1 MKQSQ
6 KQTHTIEVLYELAL
20 SIGTSLDLQQ
30 MLATSMQAFAEELD
44 CAVSTTYRSQATEAA
59 YKVEAVGTYPH
70 GADKAETEQL
80 ALANL
85 PATPAEPQLTQ
96 FKESLPLVGAGADD
110 DYYHL
115 LDLPGFG
122 FLLLIKDEAPLD
134 KALLEALRSLQD
146 KLATAAAACAP
157 AVATPVTTAGVEQSQ
172 EMVHEY
178 LYMHRGLYEI
188 NNELMH
194 LDDMDELYRRV
205 VELAHTRLG
214 FDRVGMFLLNEA
226 KDALVGTYGVDDS
239 GNVRSEQGPEYNI
252 TNPETIES
260 YVFNADRL
268 SVQDDA
274 ELFHDNVVV
283 GRGWQIGVAMWV
295 DETPIG
301 VMFAD
306 NLITG
311 QPLKP
316 YQAQLLFAYSSIVAS
331 LIVRHRTDESIHERE
346 TLLRTIIDSTPDW
359 IFVKDR
365 DHRYQLVNK
374 GYADTMGMPPE
385 EFIGK
390 NDLDVGFP
398 EEIVKGDPEKGI
410 RGFWADDNEIMA
422 QGELKIIDEEPA
434 VIDGEQRYLHT
445 VKAPLKDA
453 DDEVTGLVGF
463 VHDITKQKATAE
475 ALEAANAHTETI
487 LQAITVPV
495 LISRVKSG
503 EIGYANE
510 HLAQLVRMPL
520 DQLVGN
526 ATPNFYV
533 RNEDRTAV
541 VGKIQKVGSVNNYQL
556 QLRRTDG
563 EAFWALLSARLID
576 FEGEPAI
583 ITSLIEITDRI
594 EAEQS
599 LRQSE
604 KELSQALE
612 IAKLGYWEYDV
623 EKDIFTLNDQFYTV
637 YGMTAEQHGGYQVSS
652 EYFTQHFVYPD
663 DQMVVGEE
671 IARAVNS
678 TEQHYTRQIE
688 HRILF
693 PDGSVGYIVV
703 NVNLERDEQG
713 NILRF
718 YGANQDITTLKQ
730 AELRLQENQSRLAEA
745 NRISNLY
752 PWEFDVATEMFTFT
766 PEYFEL
772 LGISVEENG
781 GLQISAQEYATKF
794 VPPEEAAIVATE
806 VGEAM
811 ATDDPNFS
819 RDFESVNLT
828 TDGKIIPVRVR
839 FRIEKDAQGNTIKTY
854 GANQDISEQKAV
866 EATLAKQAEEL
877 QTVAEVA
884 TNAASAMDEAAL
896 LQDVVSLTKE
906 RFNLY
911 HAHIYLLDEAG
922 ENLVLTAGA
931 GEVGQQMVADG
942 RSIPFDQEQS
952 LVARAARTQQGVIVN
967 DVRSE
972 PNFLPNPLLPDT
984 RAEMAV
990 PMIVGTRV
998 LGVLDVQAD
1007 TTDYFTAQDVQIQTT
1022 LAAQMAVALENV
1034 RLLNEARV
1042 NEERYR
1048 TILDNANEIVFTL
1061 TPEGDFTYLSPAWT
1075 GLLGYTLE
1083 EGIGHS
1089 MAETLHPDDLS
1100 RAFTYM
1106 EELAAGSAKSLT
1118 YQQRH
1123 KNGDWRWF
1131 TANGSAVKDEA
1142 GNVSYFMGL
1151 AQDITER
1158 KAAEERIRANEE
1170 LMRTIIDSTPDWI
1183 FVKDEEHR
1191 YQLVNQGYA
1200 NALHIAPEDFIG
1212 KNDLELGF
1220 PEELVKGDPE
1230 KGIRG
1235 FWADDRLV
1243 MDSGEMQVYPD
1254 DPATIDGEVHTFHTI
1269 KSPLKTADGQAWGV
1283 LAFARDITE
1292 RIQSEAA
1299 IAKQAEELQTV
1310 AEVATN
1316 AASAMDEAAL
1326 LQDVVSLTKER
1337 FNLYHAHIYLLDEA
1351 GENLVLTAG
1360 AGVVGQQM
1368 VADGRSIPFDQ
1379 EQSLVARAART
1390 QQGVIVNDVRSEPN
1404 FLPNPLLPDTRAE
1417 MAVPMIVGTRV
1428 LGVLDVQ
1435 ADTTDYFTAQDVQIQ
1450 TTLAAQMAVALENVR
1465 LLNVA
1470 QANEERYRTILDNAN
1485 EIIFT
1490 LTPEGNF
1497 TYLSPA
1503 WTELLGY
1510 TMEEG
1515 EGHSFA
1521 EFLHPDD
1528 IGRAFTYMEE
1538 LAAGGGNAQS
1548 FTYRQRHKNG
1558 DWRWFVTNGSA
1569 VKDEASNIR
1578 YFIGLAQDITEQ
1590 RLAEVQL
1597 QENQERLA
1605 EANRISK
1612 LYPWEFDVA
1621 TGMFTFIPEYF
1632 ELLGTSVEENGG
1644 LQISAED
1651 YATKFVPSEEAPIVG
1666 AEVGKA
1672 MLADDPNYSRD
1683 FESINLTAGGRRV
1696 PIYVRFRLEKDAQG
1710 NTIRLFGANQDITE
1724 QKEAELQLQENQQR
1738 LAEANRISKLYPWEF
1753 ELETETFT
1761 FEPEYLELL
1770 GTSEEENGGLQMSA
1784 EEFAKYAPP
1793 EYAPIV
1799 AAEVEKVRIADDPN
1813 YSSDFEYVNLTK
1825 DGRLIP
1831 ISVRIRIEKDVNGN
1845 TVKIFGVNQDI
1856 TEQKAV
1862 EATLRQNEAELSQ
1875 ALELAKLG
1883 YWEYDVK
1890 NDLFTFNDQFY
1901 SLFHTTAEE
1910 HGGYRVSSGYY
1921 AQHFVHPDD
1930 TEMVGGEIGMA
1941 LSSTDSYYNRQL
1953 EHRILYADGG
1963 IGYISVNVNVER
1975 DEQGD
1980 ILRFYGANQDI
1991 TDRKLAE
1998 VAVAKQAKELQVVAE
2013 LSTTVATTLEQEK
2026 LLQQVI
2032 DLTKERFD
2040 FYHAQ
2045 IYLLDAQHEKLSLA
2059 FGAGDVGRQLVSQK
2073 HQIDLNAVQS
2083 LVAQA
2088 ARSGQAIVVNAVREN
2103 PNWLANAL
2111 LPETQA
2117 EMAVPMMVGN
2127 HVLGVLDVQS
2137 EVVNRFTEQDVQIQT
2152 TLAAQVSIALENARS
2167 FEQAQTAV
2175 AEMNALTRRLTHEG
2189 WDDYFDTVPNE
2200 NLRFLFDGSSV
2211 QEAQDTA
2218 VDSALPEN
2226 PDELLER
2233 PIEIRGVKIGKMA
2246 IVPEEEDTEM
2256 EEVVNSVMQQLA
2268 SHIENLRLTEQVQTS
2283 LAQTE
2288 ALYTGSE
2295 RIVLSS
2301 TEEDI
2306 LQSLVLSTEL
2316 RKLDRANIFMFDEP
2330 VEDGVARDVMV
2341 VATWVNEGIP
2351 PSVQV
2356 GTRFEVENVPF
2367 LATVRPDSTLV
2378 IRDVREDSRVDE
2390 QTSKILEGFGMISF
2404 TMFPIVV
2411 GSQWL
2416 GIVSGQSSKPLYMN
2430 DVHLRQATS
2439 LVSQAAVV
2447 MQTTILFR
2455 QEQARARREQMLRE
2469 IAAKVRSST
2478 DVDTIMRTAVTEIGR
2493 TLGRRSFIK
2502 LGNGQLDSQQND
2514 NGNGATS

>member
-59 YKVEAVGTYPH
+59 YQVEAVGTYSP

-96 FKESLPLVGAGADD
+96 FKEALPLVGAGADD

-122 FLLLIKDEAPLD
+122 FLLLVKDKSPLDEA
-134 KALLEALRSLQD
+134 LLAALRPLQD

-214 FDRVGMFLLNEA
+214 FERVGMYLLNEA

-260 YVFNADRL
+260 YVFSADRL

-510 HLAQLVRMPL
+510 HLAELVRMPL

-713 NILRF
+713 TILRF

-752 PWEFDVATEMFTFT
+752 PWEFDIATEMFTFT

-781 GLQISAQEYATKF
+781 GLQISAQEYVTKF

-866 EATLAKQAEEL
+866 EATL
-877 QTVAEVA
+877 
-884 TNAASAMDEAAL
+884 
-896 LQDVVSLTKE
+896 
-906 RFNLY
+906 
-911 HAHIYLLDEAG
+911 
-922 ENLVLTAGA
+922 
-931 GEVGQQMVADG
+931 
-942 RSIPFDQEQS
+942 
-952 LVARAARTQQGVIVN
+952 
-967 DVRSE
+967 
-972 PNFLPNPLLPDT
+972 
-984 RAEMAV
+984 
-990 PMIVGTRV
+990 
-998 LGVLDVQAD
+998 
-1007 TTDYFTAQDVQIQTT
+1007 
-1022 LAAQMAVALENV
+1022 
-1034 RLLNEARV
+1034 
-1042 NEERYR
+1042 
-1048 TILDNANEIVFTL
+1048 
-1061 TPEGDFTYLSPAWT
+1061 
-1075 GLLGYTLE
+1075 
-1083 EGIGHS
+1083 
-1089 MAETLHPDDLS
+1089 
-1100 RAFTYM
+1100 
-1106 EELAAGSAKSLT
+1106 
-1118 YQQRH
+1118 
-1123 KNGDWRWF
+1123 
-1131 TANGSAVKDEA
+1131 
-1142 GNVSYFMGL
+1142 
-1151 AQDITER
+1151 
-1158 KAAEERIRANEE
+1158 
-1170 LMRTIIDSTPDWI
+1170 
-1183 FVKDEEHR
+1183 
-1191 YQLVNQGYA
+1191 
-1200 NALHIAPEDFIG
+1200 
-1212 KNDLELGF
+1212 
-1220 PEELVKGDPE
+1220 
-1230 KGIRG
+1230 
-1235 FWADDRLV
+1235 
-1243 MDSGEMQVYPD
+1243 
-1254 DPATIDGEVHTFHTI
+1254 
-1269 KSPLKTADGQAWGV
+1269 
-1283 LAFARDITE
+1283 
-1292 RIQSEAA
+1292 
-1299 IAKQAEELQTV
+1299 AKQAEELQTV

-1521 EFLHPDD
+1521 EFLHPED